1 MECSPAV
8 RSGYFFDI
16 EVAMLKE
23 EYEVYLLS
31 ERWKV
36 LSGSWLKVIA
46 MVSMVIDHSA
56 YFILW
61 HVDTFT
67 TTLFI
72 VGHRHVTWF
81 YLMRCVG
88 RLAFPLFCFLIVE
101 GFLHTH
107 DRRKYGR
114 NLLVFA
120 LLSEIPFDL
129 ARCGHLSWA
138 GQNVFFTLF
147 LGFLALCAIGRWEKG
162 EMWNVKCGMWRSAE
176 GRLLPEGRKNEN
188 RLLAVRLFGLI
199 AAGILMHTDYGTS
212 GVSFIILLYVLRRN
226 RILQAAIGCIMLPMR
241 WITGLAFIPIN
252 MYNGQRG
259 FIQGPWAKYLFY
271 VFYPLHLL
279 VLYFIKIH

>member
-1 MECSPAV
+1 M
-8 RSGYFFDI
+8 
-16 EVAMLKE
+16 KE
-23 EYEVYLLS
+23 EEDEVYLLP
-31 ERWKV
+31 ERWQV

-56 YFILW
+56 YFILRY
-61 HVDTFT
+61 VDTFT

-107 DRRKYGR
+107 DRKKYGR
-114 NLLVFA
+114 NLFVFA

-147 LGFLALCAIGRWEKG
+147 LGFLALCAISRWEKG
-162 EMWNVKCGMWRSAE
+162 EMWNVKYGMW
-176 GRLLPEGRKNEN
+176 NEN
-188 RLLAVRLFGLI
+188 RLLALRLLGLI

-226 RILQAAIGCIMLPMR
+226 RIFQAAIGCIMLPMR
-241 WITGLAFIPIN
+241 WIAGLAFIPIN

-271 VFYPLHLL
+271 AFYPLHLL
-279 VLYFIKIH
+279 VIYFIKIH

>member
-1 MECSPAV
+1 MEEV
-8 RSGYFFDI
+8 RGKKD
-16 EVAMLKE
+16 
-23 EYEVYLLS
+23 EVYLLP
-31 ERWKV
+31 ERWQV

-46 MVSMVIDHSA
+46 MVAMVIDHSA
-56 YFILW
+56 YFILR

-72 VGHRHVTWF
+72 VGHRHVTWC

-107 DRRKYGR
+107 NRRKYGR

-120 LLSEIPFDL
+120 LLSEVPFDL
-129 ARCGHLSWA
+129 ARTGHFIAS

-147 LGFLALCAIGRWEKG
+147 LGFLALCAIGRWEAGSETGLDSTKQ
-162 EMWNVKCGMWRSAE
+162 NCQ
-176 GRLLPEGRKNEN
+176 
-188 RLLAVRLFGLI
+188 LAVRLFGLI
-199 AAGILMHTDYGTS
+199 AAGILMHADYGTS

-226 RILQAAIGCIMLPMR
+226 RIFQAAIGCIMLPMR
-241 WITGLAFIPIN
+241 WIAGLAFIPIN

-279 VLYFIKIH
+279 VFYFIKIY